1 MDETS
6 LFCWQSN
13 LRQSHW
19 KLLRRR
25 IPCTDKGE
33 IMRPFTQWI
42 IPEKSQ
48 CQSRGTL
55 RHVGWPNTQEI
66 SPQYSLEG
74 LMLKLKLWCFGHLMW
89 RADSLKETLMLGK
102 TEGRR
107 RRGRRRMRWLDG
119 IIDSVGMSWAS
130 SGSWWQT
137 WKPGMLQSMGSQRVS
152 HNWMTELNWT
162 NLQAGPPE
170 SELILLRPATQAA
183 LWNTGIPPLPFWA
196 AST

>member
-119 IIDSVGMSWAS
+119 ITDSVD
-130 SGSWWQT
+130 GSLSKLWELVTDMEAWHAAVHGVAKSFTQLND
-137 WKPGMLQSMGSQRVS
+137 W
-152 HNWMTELNWT
+152 TELN
-162 NLQAGPPE
+162 
-170 SELILLRPATQAA
+170 
-183 LWNTGIPPLPFWA
+183 
-196 AST
+196 